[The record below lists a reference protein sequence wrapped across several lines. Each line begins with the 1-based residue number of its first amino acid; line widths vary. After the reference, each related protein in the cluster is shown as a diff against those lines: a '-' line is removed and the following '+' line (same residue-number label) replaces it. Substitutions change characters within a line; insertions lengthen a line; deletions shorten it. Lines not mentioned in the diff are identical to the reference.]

1 MTPTTTPRLTLAA
14 LLLVL
19 TLTVTACAGGA
30 ADDDLADPG
39 STAGTDEP
47 AEDPDP
53 DPAGPDSAT
62 DDGVA
67 AIPSDEGGTPV
78 AGNAGDTAKP
88 APAKPPTTKP
98 VTTKPATT
106 TPATT
111 TPAPQAP
118 AAEPDGTWPA
128 RIVRAV
134 DGTVTVDRV
143 EVLSG
148 PEATAA
154 RIEDGVEVDETADI
168 PYVRNRNPKLRHLPV
183 ADDVVVRAI
192 DCSGAC
198 ALAPW
203 SYAAIVA
210 GTPLPYGP
218 ADALFTVRVRNGQVV
233 ELSEVYF
240 A

>member
-1 MTPTTTPRLTLAA
+1 MTPTTNPRLMLAA

-19 TLTVTACAGGA
+19 ALAVTACAGGA
-30 ADDDLADPG
+30 ADDDSTDPG

-47 AEDPDP
+47 AEDP

-67 AIPSDEGGTPV
+67 AIPPDEGGTPV
-78 AGNAGDTAKP
+78 AGDTAKP
-88 APAKPPTTKP
+88 VPARPATTKP
-98 VTTKPATT
+98 VTT

-154 RIEDGVEVDETADI
+154 RLEDGVEVDETADI